1 MVLGVIVFV
10 MLGYPVFD
18 SFGLSITSYSNV
30 GPGIGYSLGPLD
42 SWSELPDVGL
52 WLSSFLMIAG
62 RLEIFGLLLPFTP
75 SFWRYN

>member
-1 MVLGVIVFV
+1 MIVGISIFV

-18 SFGLSITSYSNV
+18 SFGLSISTFCNV

-42 SWSELPDVGL
+42 SWSELPDLGL
-52 WLSSFLMIAG
+52 WLSSFLMLAG

-75 SFWRYN
+75 SFWRDN